1 MSNFLVIDTEGKDE
15 IAEIAILDSQGELI
29 YEAYNAEH
37 PSKQDIKIKRKP
49 LETILSDF
57 IELARNKRLVFHYA
71 EHDCQVIE
79 ESFQKLGQPCPN
91 FETDCTW
98 ELAQT
103 YFPRLDS
110 YSLEHLSKQL
120 LLRVDGQLFN
130 SEFAHAARYDAQF
143 TYQLYQE
150 ILKRQNPLLAL
161 KNEPNPFNDSRVDNP
176 FQTHP
181 DYTKLYEQEFTT
193 LKSLVQDIKQDFNH
207 QSKGAVVIGEAGS
220 GKTHLMM
227 RLAQD
232 VLSTNRLLFIRQP
245 NHPDAV
251 LFHTYSRI
259 LESFVEPV
267 PNTNYTQLDYLLAQG
282 FINFLH
288 SEYSRL
294 SSKGKALLD
303 QLQDSHLSLFEI
315 LNRGSKQENWQRME
329 RWLTNWWKDTYS
341 GAGYAIQIIKGIVK
355 YCRYTDPHR
364 KQLITRWLAGGELED
379 KEADQLGLE
388 KWSDDLNKEDF
399 ALEAMSVFGKFSLL
413 DEPLIIVFDQLEG
426 LGLPH
431 HHKTLLSFGEA
442 VKELFTHVPNSLIIL
457 NLFSD
462 RWQQFQDALNPAVT
476 DRIAQDEIH
485 LEKPNKQN
493 LKAILQLKISDLN
506 ISLDKLFTDEEQE
519 DILSQDSIRAVI
531 NRASGYY
538 KHKVHGTPLPT
549 TSESLNQPQTNTDYR
564 LQKLEEEVASIKRQL
579 QQVFSTKES
588 IASEEPKKEP
598 IPAEEPNPKN
608 SSSNPDETPPSNSVQ
623 EEILDYLKQQE
634 QAINQQYQ
642 KPTIIN
648 DHDDIGKIIEIAQ
661 GFQYLTSLEM
671 QTLKLGKKKLP
682 DHVVVKKGKSGN
694 VLGFLQIAGSAFTA
708 RLKNFNQ
715 LVVSHPNLNFTLM
728 RDAREPKITGKVG
741 RQEIEKL
748 NHTDNGSFTIL
759 QQADRV
765 ELELLYKLIT
775 DINNQEFDVKLETAL
790 ETFLEQRPHHWLT
803 ESLLI
808 N

>member
-1 MSNFLVIDTEGKDE
+1 MSDFLVIDTEGKDE
-15 IAEIAILDSQGELI
+15 ITEIAILDSQGELI
-29 YEAYNAEH
+29 YEAYNSQH

-57 IELARNKRLVFHYA
+57 AELAQNQRLVFHYA
-71 EHDCQVIE
+71 EHDCQVIQ
-79 ESFQKLGQPCPN
+79 ESFQKLGQLCPY

-110 YSLEHLSKQL
+110 YSLEYLSKQL
-120 LLRVDGQLFN
+120 LLRVNGQLFN
-130 SEFAHAARYDAQF
+130 AEFAHAARYDAQF

-150 ILKRQNPLLAL
+150 ILKRHNPLFAL

-181 DYTKLYEQEFTT
+181 DYTKLYEQEFAT
-193 LKSLVQDIKQDFNH
+193 LKSLVQDIKQDVNH
-207 QSKGAVVIGEAGS
+207 QSKGAVVVGEAGS

-245 NHPDAV
+245 NHPDSV

-288 SEYSRL
+288 SEYYRL
-294 SSKGKALLD
+294 SKKGKQFLD
-303 QLQDSHLSLFEI
+303 QIQESHLSLFDV
-315 LNRGSKQENWQRME
+315 LNRGSKQQNWQNIE
-329 RWLTNWWKDTYS
+329 RWLTDWWKDTYS
-341 GAGYAIQIIKGIVK
+341 GAGYAVPIIKGIIK
-355 YCRYTDPHR
+355 YCRYTNPHY
-364 KQLITRWLAGGELED
+364 KQLITRWLAGGELAD
-379 KEADQLGLE
+379 QEADQIGLE

-431 HHKTLLSFGEA
+431 NHKTLLSFGEA
-442 VKELFTHVPNSLIIL
+442 VKEIFTHVPNSLIIL
-457 NLFSD
+457 NLFPD

-476 DRIAQDEIH
+476 DRVSQDEIY
-485 LEKPNKQN
+485 LQKPNKQN
-493 LKAILQLKISDLN
+493 LKAILQLKISDLD
-506 ISLDKLFTDEEQE
+506 ISLDELFTEEEQD
-519 DILSQDSIRAVI
+519 DILSQPSIRAVI

-538 KHKVHGTPLPT
+538 KHKVYGTPLPA

-564 LQKLEEEVASIKRQL
+564 LQKLEEEVAGIKRQL
-579 QQVFSTKES
+579 QQELAGDKSATEEPVPD
-588 IASEEPKKEP
+588 EEPKPEL
-598 IPAEEPNPKN
+598 NG
-608 SSSNPDETPPSNSVQ
+608 SSNTRETPPSNSVQ
-623 EEILDYLKQQE
+623 EEILNYLKEQE
-634 QAINQQYQ
+634 QELNQQYQ

-661 GFQYLTSLEM
+661 GFQYLTS
-671 QTLKLGKKKLP
+671 
-682 DHVVVKKGKSGN
+682 
-694 VLGFLQIAGSAFTA
+694 
-708 RLKNFNQ
+708 
-715 LVVSHPNLNFTLM
+715 
-728 RDAREPKITGKVG
+728 
-741 RQEIEKL
+741 
-748 NHTDNGSFTIL
+748 
-759 QQADRV
+759 RV

-803 ESLLI
+803 QSLLV

>member
-1 MSNFLVIDTEGKDE
+1 MSDFLVIDTEGKDE
-15 IAEIAILDSQGELI
+15 ITEIAILDSQGELI
-29 YEAYNAEH
+29 YEAYNSQH

-57 IELARNKRLVFHYA
+57 VELAQNQRLVFHYA

-79 ESFQKLGQPCPN
+79 ESFQKLGQLCPY

-130 SEFAHAARYDAQF
+130 SEFAHAARYDAHF
-143 TYQLYQE
+143 TYQLYQK
-150 ILKRQNPLLAL
+150 ILKRHNPLLAL

-181 DYTKLYEQEFTT
+181 DYTKLYEQEFAT
-193 LKSLVQDIKQDFNH
+193 LKSLVQDIKQDVNH
-207 QSKGAVVIGEAGS
+207 QSKGAVVVGEAGS

-294 SSKGKALLD
+294 SKKGKAFLEKI
-303 QLQDSHLSLFEI
+303 QESHLSLFDF
-315 LNRGSKQENWQRME
+315 LNRGSKQQNWQNIE
-329 RWLTNWWKDTYS
+329 RWLTDWWKDTYS
-341 GAGYAIQIIKGIVK
+341 GAGYAIPIIKGIVK
-355 YCRYTDPHR
+355 YCRYTSPHH
-364 KQLITRWLAGGELED
+364 KQLITRWLAGGELADE
-379 KEADQLGLE
+379 EADQIGLE
-388 KWSDDLNKEDF
+388 KWSDDLNQENF

-442 VKELFTHVPNSLIIL
+442 VKEIFTYVPNSLIIL
-457 NLFSD
+457 NLFPD
-462 RWQQFQDALNPAVT
+462 RWQYFQEALNRAVIE
-476 DRIAQDEIH
+476 RLSQDEIH
-485 LEKPNKQN
+485 LEKPNQQN
-493 LKAILQLKISDLN
+493 LKAILQLKISDLD
-506 ISLDKLFTDEEQE
+506 ISLDELFTEEEQD
-519 DILSQDSIRAVI
+519 DILFQPSIRAVI

-538 KHKVHGTPLPT
+538 KHKVHGTPLPS
-549 TSESLNQPQTNTDYR
+549 TSESINQPQTNTDYR

-579 QQVFSTKES
+579 QQVFSTEKTV
-588 IASEEPKKEP
+588 AAEEPKQEVNHGSN
-598 IPAEEPNPKN
+598 NPSK
-608 SSSNPDETPPSNSVQ
+608 TPPSNSVQ
-623 EEILDYLKQQE
+623 EDIIHYLKQQE
-634 QAINQQYQ
+634 QELQQQYQ

-671 QTLKLGKKKLP
+671 QTLKLGKKKIP
-682 DHVVVKKGKSGN
+682 DHLVLKKGKKGN

-715 LVVSHPNLNFTLM
+715 LVVSNPNFNFTLM
-728 RDAREPKITGKVG
+728 RDAREPKIKGKVG

-803 ESLLI
+803 RSLLV